1 MSTTIKNFT
10 QEIETIDKYLLVF
23 IGLIPISLAMSI
35 FMADLFGSAAGI
47 TLIYIFFKKKI
58 SFLKPIKKEIFLMIV
73 FYSIILISLFLSDYF
88 KHSFLASF
96 FYFRYFLVSLS
107 IFYLLSKY
115 KFIISIFFYIIMAS
129 ISLVLLDSIYQYLN
143 GSNLFGYIKP
153 EFSKEMSY
161 LTSFFDQEKKL
172 GSYMVRFLP
181 LILALMHLY
190 NEAKYAHLNK
200 YILIVVGLIVINSS
214 ERTALFLYF
223 FILASYILT
232 NKKKLRNI
240 LISFFIILII
250 STSNPMIKKKYVDL
264 TLNQM
269 ELVESRHYNS
279 GVVRYISEEHENLIY
294 TALLNFE
301 DNFLF
306 GSGIKTFHPKCK
318 ELKKKYFRDRLGENK
333 KRNKLVCST
342 HPHST
347 YFQLLSDIGI
357 FGFLIFFYFLFY
369 IISTFYKILFKVEKK
384 EQIVMSYYF
393 INLGMLVAIFPLIP
407 SGNVFNNWICLIS
420 YFTLG
425 FWLFI
430 KKKVIQ
436 KNL

>member
-47 TLIYIFFKKKI
+47 TLIYIFLKKDI
-58 SFLKPIKKEIFLMIV
+58 AFLKPIKKEIFLMIV
-73 FYSIILISLFLSDYF
+73 FYSIILISLFLSNFF

-115 KFIISIFFYIIMAS
+115 EFIISIFFYIILAT
-129 ISLVLLDSIYQYLN
+129 ISLVVLDSFYQYFN
-143 GSNLFGYIKP
+143 GHNLFGYTKP
-153 EFSKEMSY
+153 EFSKEMSF
-161 LTSFFDQEKKL
+161 LTSFFNQEKKL

-181 LILALMHLY
+181 LILALMYLY
-190 NEAKYAHLNK
+190 KEAKYSHLNK
-200 YILIVVGLIVINSS
+200 YILLVVGLIIINSS

-223 FILASYILT
+223 ITLASFILI
-232 NKKKLRNI
+232 NKKKVITI
-240 LISFFIILII
+240 LISLSIILIL
-250 STSNPMIKKKYVDL
+250 STLNPMLKKKYIDL

-279 GVVRYISEEHENLIY
+279 GVIRYISREHENLMY
-294 TALLNFE
+294 TALINFKG
-301 DNFLF
+301 NFLF
-306 GSGIKTFHPKCK
+306 GSGVKTFHPKCK
-318 ELKKKYFRDRLGENK
+318 EHKKKYFRDRIGENK

-357 FGFLIFFYFLFY
+357 FGFLIFFYFLCY
-369 IISTFYKILFKVEKK
+369 IILTFYKILFKVKKK
-384 EQIVMSYYF
+384 EPFVMSYYF
-393 INLGMLVAIFPLIP
+393 VNLGMLIATFPLIP
-407 SGNVFNNWICLIS
+407 SGNIFNNWICLIS
-420 YFTLG
+420 YCTFG

-430 KKKVIQ
+430 KKKVIH